1 MTDDHFAFRG
11 HSDFQIDRDFT
22 MQSHR
27 NSIFAN
33 ALQRLAQVNAMT
45 IDLVATLSE
54 RLRHVHR
61 SNRSVKE
68 SLLAGFSLELEL
80 ERAHLFALCFRT
92 RALLRFL
99 LQQRRA
105 FGFNSLDVA
114 RGRFNCEAAWQ
125 KVVAGIARSNSDN
138 LTTRAEIVNIFAQK
152 YFRVSHLVL
161 PLVGRVRKERDISR
175 ALDRFRQ
182 HALVR
187 CTVAGDSSRQDLP
200 AFGQVILKQPHV
212 LEIDKVYFVDTEPA
226 NAPAVHTATTA
237 AAAAHWPSIAV
248 VIGIVT
254 TATTALAVFIIGCH
268 YIYPLQRFHSPE
280 ANLFAGSFGKL
291 HRWST
296 TPVLTRRG
304 TLRSFT
310 SATIL
315 QLVRTPA
322 IFIHAHRDVAQHAI
336 VNAHAALKLGNLLA
350 RALDLDQHKRT
361 VFVVQDFISEL
372 ALAHRL

>member
-1 MTDDHFAFRG
+1 
-11 HSDFQIDRDFT
+11 
-22 MQSHR
+22 
-27 NSIFAN
+27 
-33 ALQRLAQVNAMT
+33 
-45 IDLVATLSE
+45 
-54 RLRHVHR
+54 
-61 SNRSVKE
+61 
-68 SLLAGFSLELEL
+68 
-80 ERAHLFALCFRT
+80 
-92 RALLRFL
+92 
-99 LQQRRA
+99 
-105 FGFNSLDVA
+105 
-114 RGRFNCEAAWQ
+114 
-125 KVVAGIARSNSDN
+125 
-138 LTTRAEIVNIFAQK
+138 LTTRAEIVYILAQK
-152 YFRVSHLVL
+152 YFRVCHLVL
-161 PLVGRVRKERDISR
+161 PLVGRVRKERNVSR

-187 CTVAGDSSRQDLP
+187 CTGAGDSSWQDLP
-200 AFGQVILKQPHV
+200 AFRQIILKQPHV

-336 VNAHAALKLGNLLA
+336 VNAHAAFKLGNLLA

-372 ALAHRL
+372 ALAHRLGLGHHTALIGNDLREALGEFRHVIIGRRVYYEDHFVLSLCIQLKPPVHSPNSIKLAHRFQSAVPDNRSYRVCTLRDRLLEDCSLTA

>member
-68 SLLAGFSLELEL
+68 SLLAGFSLELKL
-80 ERAHLFALCFRT
+80 ERAHLLALCFRT

-105 FGFNSLDVA
+105 FGFDSLHVA
-114 RGRFNCEAAWQ
+114 RGRLNCEVAWQ
-125 KVVAGIARSNSDN
+125 QVVASIARSNSDN
-138 LTTRAEIVNIFAQK
+138 LTTRAEIINIFAQK
-152 YFRVSHLVL
+152 YFRVCHLVL
-161 PLVGRVRKERDISR
+161 PLVGRVRKERDVAR

-187 CTVAGDSSRQDLP
+187 CTVAGDASRQDFS
-200 AFGQVILKQPHV
+200 AFRQVVLKQLHV
-212 LEIDKVYFVDTEPA
+212 LEIDKVYFVDTESA

-237 AAAAHWPSIAV
+237 AASAHWPSIAI

-254 TATTALAVFIIGCH
+254 TATAALAVFIIGCH
-268 YIYPLQRFHSPE
+268 TFILLILPFAGSRY
-280 ANLFAGSFGKL
+280 LFAGSFGKL
-291 HRWST
+291 HRWS
-296 TPVLTRRG
+296 
-304 TLRSFT
+304 
-310 SATIL
+310 AT
-315 QLVRTPA
+315 
-322 IFIHAHRDVAQHAI
+322 
-336 VNAHAALKLGNLLA
+336 
-350 RALDLDQHKRT
+350 
-361 VFVVQDFISEL
+361 
-372 ALAHRL
+372 